1 MNGKLLLEALN
12 GVDFDLVE
20 DAEAVP
26 RRRTSLWMR
35 MGTVAA
41 VCVLALAGSYLLFRQ
56 PPKPPID
63 VVLPPHTDTSDTST
77 DTTTDTLTDTTTDTN
92 TEHTQTDTSSD
103 SSSDPNDSYPL
114 YPFDITVSVPEYTI
128 PDGNRFPV
136 YVKEDDDLSD
146 GPDDPMGPEAPEDP
160 EGPDDPIPPSTGV
173 LEFPI
178 QNSRPYGYGSYIHY
192 QNQILGAPE
201 GLSLIRYPVG
211 DEIVLFQYGS
221 SRVINDLNYEDV
233 LGDRLIQDV
242 YYSEDSARSKVLVLL
257 RGTGMIV
264 EFRDTAPDLTGTNLG
279 KEAVIERAYEHLVSI
294 YGKDFAETLEMTSAS
309 IKWYNGG
316 WNSYEIDYLRMC
328 GDLPT
333 GEQITLHICNT
344 GALISLTS
352 KKLGLYQG
360 VDLEALDRRVQ
371 TVRKTLDPYG
381 ETIWKLSLER
391 HLDERIYLSFSVG
404 ITFYWIRLA

>member
-35 MGTVAA
+35 MGMVAA

-77 DTTTDTLTDTTTDTN
+77 DTTTDTN

-114 YPFDITVSVPEYTI
+114 YPFDITVSVPEYMI

-136 YVKEDDDLSD
+136 YVKEDDDASD
-146 GPDDPMGPEAPEDP
+146 GPEAPEDP
-160 EGPDDPIPPSTGV
+160 DGPDDPIPPSSGV

-178 QNSRPYGYGSYIHY
+178 QNSRPYGEGSYIHY
-192 QNQILGAPE
+192 QNQILEAPE

-233 LGDRLIQDV
+233 LGERLIQDV

-264 EFRDTAPDLTGTNLG
+264 EFRDTTPDLTGMNLG

-316 WNSYEIDYLRMC
+316 WNSYEIDYRRMC

-333 GEQITLHICNT
+333 GEKISLHICNT
-344 GALISLTS
+344 GALITLTS

-371 TVRKTLDPYG
+371 IIREKLDPYG
-381 ETIWKLSLER
+381 ETIWDLSLER

-404 ITFYWIRLA
+404 ITLYWIRLA

>member
-35 MGTVAA
+35 MGMVAA

-63 VVLPPHTDTSDTST
+63 VVLPPHTGTSDTS
-77 DTTTDTLTDTTTDTN
+77 TDTTTDTN

-114 YPFDITVSVPEYTI
+114 YPFDITVSVPEYMI

-136 YVKEDDDLSD
+136 YVKEDYDLSD
-146 GPDDPMGPEAPEDP
+146 GPEAPEDP
-160 EGPDDPIPPSTGV
+160 DGPDDPIPPSSGV

-178 QNSRPYGYGSYIHY
+178 QNSRPYGEGSHIHY
-192 QNQILGAPE
+192 QNQILEAPE

-233 LGDRLIQDV
+233 LGERLIQDV

-264 EFRDTAPDLTGTNLG
+264 EFRDTTPDLTGMNLG
-279 KEAVIERAYEHLVSI
+279 KAAVIERAYEHLVSI

-316 WNSYEIDYLRMC
+316 WNSYEIDYRRMC

-333 GEQITLHICNT
+333 GEKISLHICNT
-344 GALISLTS
+344 GALITLTS
-352 KKLGLYQG
+352 EKLGLYQG

-371 TVRKTLDPYG
+371 IIREKLDPYG
-381 ETIWKLSLER
+381 ETIWDLSLER

-404 ITFYWIRLA
+404 ITLYWIRLA